1 MYVNGGGKFFLDI
14 LNKPKKW
21 KRCILM
27 LCTFTCSFFFKSDE
41 WLQSYD
47 LKCINMY
54 NLDRGECTL
63 ANFLSFPTFLN
74 CFRPMWLKI
83 THSCKFGQK
92 SGLDWVKMAKF
103 SHFAGF
109 SIFSPKM
116 RLELTRNGQFY
127 LIHNPNWN
135 NIRPWLEEHVIFSHF
150 YQLSSFGS
158 LDWSSEVEHN
168 L

>member
-1 MYVNGGGKFFLDI
+1 MKKMYLDVVHI
-14 LNKPKKW
+14 YVF
-21 KRCILM
+21 I
-27 LCTFTCSFFFKSDE
+27 FFKSDE

-54 NLDRGECTL
+54 NLDGGGCTMV
-63 ANFLSFPTFLN
+63 NVWSFPTFSN

-83 THSCKFGQK
+83 THNCKFGQK

-116 RLELTRNGQFY
+116 RLELTHNGQFY

>member
-1 MYVNGGGKFFLDI
+1 
-14 LNKPKKW
+14 
-21 KRCILM
+21 
-27 LCTFTCSFFFKSDE
+27 
-41 WLQSYD
+41 
-47 LKCINMY
+47 
-54 NLDRGECTL
+54 
-63 ANFLSFPTFLN
+63 
-74 CFRPMWLKI
+74 
-83 THSCKFGQK
+83 
-92 SGLDWVKMAKF
+92 MAKF